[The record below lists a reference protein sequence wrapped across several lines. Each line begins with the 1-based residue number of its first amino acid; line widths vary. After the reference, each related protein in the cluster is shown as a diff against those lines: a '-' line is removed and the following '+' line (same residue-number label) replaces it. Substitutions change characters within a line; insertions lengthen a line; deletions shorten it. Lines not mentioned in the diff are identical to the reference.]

1 MSLNSPWLDAFLEAL
16 VAERN
21 ASPHTVEAYKRDL
34 EEFLTFAHKNIS
46 TITPSDIMHFREGL
60 LKQQRAPSTIARK
73 VVTLRQFFKF
83 CVQEGFLSVNPAHNI
98 TLPKNGRPLPRVIS
112 QEQALQL
119 LETVAQEK
127 TPGGSRLWALVELLY
142 GAGLRASELVSLR
155 LEDINVNHSE
165 SSLKS
170 FLRIRGKGDKERC
183 VPLHDTCVLA
193 LKNYLLARAHFCP
206 KDATFT
212 PWVFPS
218 SSKSGHL
225 TRQRLGQLLKDTA
238 LKAGL
243 QPEHL
248 SPHVMRHAFATHL
261 LNNGANLRVIQKLLG
276 HADLS
281 TTQIY
286 THVQMQHLQKL
297 LQTYH
302 PLAREPE
309 TSLTSTD

>member
-1 MSLNSPWLDAFLEAL
+1 MKTPWLDTFLEAL

-34 EEFLTFAHKNIS
+34 EEFLNFTPKEIS
-46 TITPSDIMHFREGL
+46 LITVSDIMHFREGL
-60 LKQQRAPSTIARK
+60 LRQQRAPSTIARK
-73 VVTLRQFFKF
+73 IVTLRQFFKF
-83 CVQEGFLSVNPAHNI
+83 CAQEGFLPSNPTQSI
-98 TLPKNGRPLPRVIS
+98 TLPKNSRPLPRVIS
-112 QEQALQL
+112 QESALHL
-119 LETVAQEK
+119 LETVAQGA
-127 TPGGSRLWALVELLY
+127 TPEGARLWVLVELLY

-155 LEDINVNHSE
+155 LEDINVDPSA

-170 FLRIRGKGDKERC
+170 FVRIRGKGNKERC

-193 LKNYLLARAHFCP
+193 LQDYLLVRAHFCP
-206 KDATFT
+206 QGATFI

-225 TRQRLGQLLKDTA
+225 TRQRLGQLLKKVA
-238 LKAGL
+238 AGAGL

-261 LNNGANLRVIQKLLG
+261 LHNGANLRVIQKLLG
-276 HADLS
+276 HADIA

-286 THVQMQHLQKL
+286 THIQMQHLQKL

-302 PLAREPE
+302 PLSREQAPSK
-309 TSLTSTD
+309 TP